1 MRALPVG
8 CINANVG
15 RTAQKNR
22 YAYLQQAPGVSHF
35 CYNQTMTIGITGPE
49 RQAPRRNVVVALLT
63 AAIAAAISLIL
74 LGLTGAIL
82 VNWMWFS
89 AIGYLNVFWITIG
102 AKAGV
107 FFTVFAAT
115 ALIIWANAWLA
126 LNLARQRVQYHADF
140 KRKLAATATPSDLLE
155 FLRDRL
161 PWPLAI
167 AVGAGL
173 VALLVAAGEVSNWS
187 VFLQFLY
194 GVPYG
199 ANDPL
204 FDKDIGFYLFSL
216 PAYIAVKNWM
226 LLTLFISALFTGLI
240 YWAHGDIEY
249 QARQRSMSPTS
260 IAHGSVLLGS
270 VFFVKA
276 WSYSLDR
283 YLLLKSRD

>member
-107 FFTVFAAT
+107 FLTVFAAT
-115 ALIIWANAWLA
+115 ALIIWA
-126 LNLARQRVQYHADF
+126 
-140 KRKLAATATPSDLLE
+140 
-155 FLRDRL
+155 
-161 PWPLAI
+161 I
-167 AVGAGL
+167 AVG
-173 VALLVAAGEVSNWS
+173 
-187 VFLQFLY
+187 
-194 GVPYG
+194 
-199 ANDPL
+199 
-204 FDKDIGFYLFSL
+204 DIDRCRTWYS
-216 PAYIAVKNWM
+216 
-226 LLTLFISALFTGLI
+226 ISPCA
-240 YWAHGDIEY
+240 
-249 QARQRSMSPTS
+249 Q
-260 IAHGSVLLGS
+260 
-270 VFFVKA
+270 
-276 WSYSLDR
+276 
-283 YLLLKSRD
+283 